1 MRIEMKEKLNE
12 PIYTLTGTVIH
23 GRGIG
28 KHVGTPTANIE
39 IAKNTFLPK
48 TGVYVADILLSG
60 KIYYGVTHIGTRP
73 TLDNDS
79 FVSIETHIFDFD
91 KDIYGCT
98 ITVNLYKKLREVRKF
113 NELSLLLEQITN
125 DRTMAQ
131 EFWGL
136 KQTNHTL
143 HIDISRHCVILEQQ
157 EVYLSTNEFEV
168 LYLLLQSPQT
178 TFTKEQIYEQ
188 IWHEPTNNHLHAVEN
203 TIFQIRKGFN
213 ATEISNYKEEKIGL
227 NWILVKVSEKDDSLR
242 TATVYARNTGLFED
256 SYHVYFYSDEIKK
269 LAEPLCKDKNY
280 IQKYDIEI
288 EGRPTSTEWTGKES
302 IEEYIEKAE
311 YTVVLKIH
319 LQDGKAESEYAEEIS
334 DLMQE
339 IMQCDLNIHIL
350 VYVNGENPIFYS
362 LPEEDRQSD
371 VDFILK
377 EMYNIKSLQESIEH
391 ADEWKKQNQNN
402 AKDYE

>member
-1 MRIEMKEKLNE
+1 MKENINK
-12 PIYTLTGTVIH
+12 PIYTLTGIVIH

-125 DRTMAQ
+125 DRIMAQ

-136 KQTNHTL
+136 KQTNHTV
-143 HIDISRHCVILEQQ
+143 HIDINRHCVILEQQ

>member
-1 MRIEMKEKLNE
+1 M
-12 PIYTLTGTVIH
+12 
-23 GRGIG
+23 
-28 KHVGTPTANIE
+28 GTPTANIE

>member
-1 MRIEMKEKLNE
+1 MKEHINK
-12 PIYTLTGTVIH
+12 PIYTLTGIVIH

-143 HIDISRHCVILEQQ
+143 HIDINRHCVILEQQ

>member
-1 MRIEMKEKLNE
+1 MLAFSNDYYGFIFRVTQSVELFCT
-12 PIYTLTGTVIH
+12 Y
-23 GRGIG
+23 
-28 KHVGTPTANIE
+28 
-39 IAKNTFLPK
+39 
-48 TGVYVADILLSG
+48 LLSG

-377 EMYNIKSLQESIEH
+377 EMYNIKSLQEPIEH

>member
-1 MRIEMKEKLNE
+1 MRIEMKEKINE
-12 PIYTLTGTVIH
+12 PIYTLTGIVIH

-79 FVSIETHIFDFD
+79 FISIETHIF
-91 KDIYGCT
+91 GCT

-113 NELSLLLEQITN
+113 NELSLLLEQIAN

-143 HIDISRHCVILEQQ
+143 HIDVNRHCVILEQQ

-168 LYLLLQSPQT
+168 LYLL
-178 TFTKEQIYEQ
+178 KEQIYEQ

-203 TIFQIRKGFN
+203 TIFQIRKRLKP
-213 ATEISNYKEEKIGL
+213 Y
-227 NWILVKVSEKDDSLR
+227 
-242 TATVYARNTGLFED
+242 
-256 SYHVYFYSDEIKK
+256 
-269 LAEPLCKDKNY
+269 CK
-280 IQKYDIEI
+280 
-288 EGRPTSTEWTGKES
+288 GH
-302 IEEYIEKAE
+302 EYIK
-311 YTVVLKIH
+311 TVIGYGYK
-319 LQDGKAESEYAEEIS
+319 
-334 DLMQE
+334 
-339 IMQCDLNIHIL
+339 
-350 VYVNGENPIFYS
+350 F
-362 LPEEDRQSD
+362 
-371 VDFILK
+371 
-377 EMYNIKSLQESIEH
+377 
-391 ADEWKKQNQNN
+391 NN
-402 AKDYE
+402 N

>member
-1 MRIEMKEKLNE
+1 MKEKINE
-12 PIYTLTGTVIH
+12 PIYTLTGIVIH

>member
-1 MRIEMKEKLNE
+1 MKEKINE

-269 LAEPLCKDKNY
+269 LPEPLCKDKNY

-319 LQDGKAESEYAEEIS
+319 RQDGKAESEYAEEIS

>member
-1 MRIEMKEKLNE
+1 MKENINK
-12 PIYTLTGTVIH
+12 PIYTLTGIIIH

-143 HIDISRHCVILEQQ
+143 HIDINRHCVILEQQ

>member
-1 MRIEMKEKLNE
+1 MKEKINE

-113 NELSLLLEQITN
+113 NELSLLLEQIAN

-143 HIDISRHCVILEQQ
+143 HIDVNRHCVILEQQ

>member
-1 MRIEMKEKLNE
+1 MRIEMKEKINE

-79 FVSIETHIFDFD
+79 FISIETHIFDFD

-113 NELSLLLEQITN
+113 NELSLLLEQIAN

-143 HIDISRHCVILEQQ
+143 HIDVNRHCVILGQQ

-178 TFTKEQIYEQ
+178 TFTKEQIYKQ

>member
-1 MRIEMKEKLNE
+1 MKEKINE

-79 FVSIETHIFDFD
+79 FISIETHIFDFD

-178 TFTKEQIYEQ
+178 TFTKEQIYKQ

-377 EMYNIKSLQESIEH
+377 EMYNIKSLQEPIEH